1 MAPPVPFTD
10 EELDLAKTVPI
21 TPELLLHAGRLTTRA
36 LSEFGHLVMEPTFAT
51 ALSPSDREL
60 AIGTTFY
67 RLIGAIRTLSDLR
80 ESYAFQT
87 MAGTTRSIFE
97 LCVDAQLLTL
107 NKIDRGVE
115 KFHGFTKAPDVSRR
129 AVTDVACLRSGTR
142 CRQVTSR

>member
-1 MAPPVPFTD
+1 M
-10 EELDLAKTVPI
+10 
-21 TPELLLHAGRLTTRA
+21 
-36 LSEFGHLVMEPTFAT
+36 
-51 ALSPSDREL
+51 
-60 AIGTTFY
+60 
-67 RLIGAIRTLSDLR
+67 
-80 ESYAFQT
+80 
-87 MAGTTRSIFE
+87 RSIFE